1 MQKYV
6 RGGFKLDKNL
16 YGEKVEQKKIQ
27 EELDKN
33 KEELKKL
40 LKEILFLDEPT
51 MSSDTFEIIRNKKVQ
66 LENFIGEKIEEIVNA
81 AGLPPELQILIY
93 SHVYLFFK
101 RYYEKGDFIPHK
113 RWSTREHK
121 YVIPYNGEEVVLHWA
136 TKGNYY
142 VKTSILFR
150 DCSFSVGEYKVNF
163 RVKVPEIRGT
173 SPRED
178 RNKVLT
184 LVKDGISFDRAKK
197 ELTVWFEFVKKKE
210 AYETIVEENK
220 FSENDDEENSEGPAE
235 PQRKRTNQEDE
246 NEGVAKYILEK
257 VRNEEPQLFERL
269 SKSDEKTG
277 RLFIDVLLAEMTE
290 KNRRD
295 FFIHKNLREFFVRE
309 LDFYIKNEVLKLDEV
324 FGSEED
330 EVKKRLTV
338 AKVVHEIS
346 EGIIDILYQIEE
358 FYRKLWEKKKF
369 VLKTDYVITL
379 ERIKEWTDKGFLEEV
394 IKKVMNKPEQLEEW
408 KDLLGEDIK
417 KQEDLIKEIRYD
429 GEIVYKTL
437 PIDTKYFDDEF
448 KIQLLAKISEN
459 KNIDDVLDGVLIK
472 SDNWQALNLL
482 LEKYRG
488 QVQTIY
494 IDPPFNKE
502 QEADYL
508 YSVKYKDS
516 TWITLLENRLRLAKE
531 MLADTGSIFV
541 RCDYNGNMF
550 VRLLMDEIFGEEN
563 FRNEILINRKRQAI
577 GTPNKFEIESE
588 SLFLYSKTDNY
599 FRKDLYKPRSLSN
612 IKWSGFLK
620 QEERHP
626 PERKFFDKVLYPP
639 PGQHFSLNQEKV
651 DKLLKENY
659 LRLKCKE
666 CGAIY
671 YYDDD
676 NSKENFIDKIIQ
688 SKYKFKYMDI
698 TNNSQVF
705 GVKSLDKC
713 LVCEGDNWKVEYLT
727 SEEEKITDNWKDIPS
742 YEDSFSFKTEN
753 SEILLKRVIES
764 TSNEEDL
771 VLDFFLGS
779 GTTTAVA
786 HKLKR
791 RWIGVEVGAHFDRFE
806 TENGPSGVLVRMK
819 EVLAGYGNHEPSGI
833 SKEVDWKGGGFF
845 KYQFIEQY
853 DDTLLNI
860 RFKEPA
866 GIQTTLED
874 VKEYFFSY
882 MLDVESRDSSIWIN
896 VDKILNPFS
905 YTIKGEFPVN
915 VRDVAV
921 DLIET
926 VNYLLG
932 VHFNKIQ
939 TYNLDGRKYIVVRGT
954 NPDGNVVII
963 WRNMDG
969 LGLEENT
976 EYLKKEL
983 EFVKTQILKE
993 NEIVVLYIN
1002 GGDTIIPNAIP
1013 VEKVLRDK
1021 LLEG

>member
-66 LENFIGEKIEEIVNA
+66 LEYFIGEKIEEIVNA

-184 LVKDGISFDRAKK
+184 VVKDGISFDRAKK

-220 FSENDDEENSEGPAE
+220 FSENDVEENSEGPAE

-269 SKSDEKTG
+269 LKSDKKTG

-324 FGSEED
+324 FGSKED

-417 KQEDLIKEIRYD
+417 KQEDLIKEIKYD

-488 QVQTIY
+488 EVQTIY

-531 MLADTGSIFV
+531 MLAGTGSIFV

-563 FRNEILINRKRQAI
+563 FRNEIVVKRGAPKAGLISQFKDFRAMTTAYDN
-577 GTPNKFEIESE
+577 
-588 SLFLYSKTDNY
+588 LYWYSKNEKTR
-599 FRKDLYKPRSLSN
+599 FSGFYKEAPEIKKEFGFWADFQKGEAYDRPTMRYEILGIS
-612 IKWSGFLK
+612 IDKGQWKWSK
-620 QEERHP
+620 ERAY
-626 PERKFFDKVLYPP
+626 KAV
-639 PGQHFSLNQEKV
+639 
-651 DKLLKENY
+651 ENY
-659 LRLKCKE
+659 LNYLDIRKE
-666 CGAIY
+666 TGESLEEYWERTGRQFEFIKREGNKIKY
-671 YYDDD
+671 WVHPREELLID
-676 NSKENFIDKIIQ
+676 NNWL
-688 SKYKFKYMDI
+688 DI
-698 TNNSQVF
+698 SGYSSTWGFQ
-705 GVKSLDKC
+705 
-713 LVCEGDNWKVEYLT
+713 
-727 SEEEKITDNWKDIPS
+727 
-742 YEDSFSFKTEN
+742 TEN

-764 TSNEEDL
+764 TSNEGDL
-771 VLDFFLGS
+771 ILDFFLGS

-791 RWIGVEVGAHFDRFE
+791 RWIGVEVGGHFDRFE

-860 RFKEPA
+860 RFKESE
-866 GIQTTLED
+866 GIQTMLED
-874 VKEYFFSY
+874 VKEYFFRY
-882 MLDVESRDSSIWIN
+882 MLEVESRDSSIWIN

-905 YTIKGEFPVN
+905 YTIKAEFPVN

>member
-1 MQKYV
+1 MRKYV
-6 RGGFKLDKNL
+6 QGGFKLDTNL
-16 YGEKVEQKKIQ
+16 YGDKVEQKKIQ

-51 MSSDTFEIIRNKKVQ
+51 MSSDTFEIIRNRKVQ
-66 LENFIGEKIEEIVNA
+66 LENFIGEKIDKIVNA
-81 AGLPPELQILIY
+81 AGLPPELQILVY
-93 SHVYLFFK
+93 SHVYMFFK

-150 DCSFSVGEYKVNF
+150 DCLFSVGEYKVNF

-173 SPRED
+173 SPREE

-184 LVKDGISFDRAKK
+184 VVKDGISFDRAKK

-210 AYETIVEENK
+210 ANETIVEENE
-220 FSENDDEENSEGPAE
+220 FSENDVEENSEGPAE

-246 NEGVAKYILEK
+246 NEVVAKYILEK

-277 RLFIDVLLAEMTE
+277 RLFIDGLLAEMTE

-324 FGSEED
+324 FGSKED
-330 EVKKRLTV
+330 EVIKRLTV

-379 ERIKEWTDKGFLEEV
+379 DRIKEWTDKGFLEEV

-417 KQEDLIKEIRYD
+417 KKEDLIKEIRYD

-448 KIQLLAKISEN
+448 KIQLLAKIAEN
-459 KNIDDVLDGVLIK
+459 KNIDDVLDGMLIK

-563 FRNEILINRKRQAI
+563 FRNEIVVNRQIQGALNIQFGEITSTYI
-577 GTPNKFEIESE
+577 GYDNLYWFSKIPETRFKPFQKTAGELGESYWHIFWKPTERPKLRYELLGILPTRGQWLWNKDRALKAVKNYEEYIQESKKTGE
-588 SLFLYSKTDNY
+588 SLEDYWIRNGRTKEFI
-599 FRKDLYKPRSLSN
+599 RKEGNSNSLSSVKYW
-612 IKWSGFLK
+612 I
-620 QEERHP
+620 P
-626 PERKFFDKVLYPP
+626 PR
-639 PGQHFSLNQEKV
+639 
-651 DKLLKENY
+651 
-659 LRLKCKE
+659 
-666 CGAIY
+666 
-671 YYDDD
+671 
-676 NSKENFIDKIIQ
+676 
-688 SKYKFKYMDI
+688 
-698 TNNSQVF
+698 
-705 GVKSLDKC
+705 
-713 LVCEGDNWKVEYLT
+713 
-727 SEEEKITDNWKDIPS
+727 EKITINNNWTDIPG
-742 YEDSFSFKTEN
+742 YSFGWSFKTEN
-753 SEILLKRVIES
+753 SEILLKRIIES
-764 TSNEEDL
+764 TSNEGDL
-771 VLDFFLGS
+771 VMDFFLGS

-791 RWIGVEVGAHFDRFE
+791 RWIGVEVGSHFDRFE

-819 EVLAGYGNHEPSGI
+819 EVLAGYGNHEPYGI

-874 VKEYFFSY
+874 VEEYFFRY

-905 YTIKGEFPVN
+905 YTIKAEFPVN
-915 VRDVAV
+915 VGNVAV

-932 VHFNKIQ
+932 VRFNKIQ
-939 TYNLDGRKYIVVRGT
+939 TYELDGRKYIVIRGT

-963 WRNMDG
+963 WRNTEK
-969 LGLEENT
+969 LALEENT
-976 EYLKKEL
+976 EYLKREL